1 MLSHSYLIT
10 GPSQPDDFGAAI
22 ATQRQSVPLAWAIAV
37 SSPTTR
43 FHTGEGHYYFATT
56 IGDALA
62 QIDRA
67 MAAWGYNSYF
77 RDVFAP
83 VTVFRRWLADR
94 SSETAL
100 YVNISELIMS
110 SPTQGRDIAELR
122 RLQEKVDN
130 ALHEIEQRNFS
141 SFISELRKVAYPLV
155 TVPVTGNRK
164 RDVEL
169 LSLEMRDTRTVE
181 SELALQIVGVDR
193 ARTMLRDSIDSV
205 QLRTVPHEVNDEFL
219 QDNIVGGHRLL
230 TRDIAWARRLLV
242 EELGCA
248 VMRESDTQLILDAHG
263 HEFVVEFAPA
273 RDLALDTDTE
283 E

>member
-10 GPSQPDDFGAAI
+10 GPNQPDDFGAAI
-22 ATQRQSVPLAWAIAV
+22 ATQRQSIPLAWAIAV

-56 IGDALA
+56 IGEALA
-62 QIDRA
+62 QLDRA
-67 MAAWGYNSYF
+67 MASWGYNSYF

-83 VTVFRRWLADR
+83 VAVYRRWLADR
-94 SSETAL
+94 TSETAL
-100 YVNISELIMS
+100 YLNISELIIN
-110 SPTQGRDIAELR
+110 SPTQARDVMELH
-122 RLQEKVDN
+122 RLQEKIDN
-130 ALHEIEQRNFS
+130 ALHEIDQRNFS

-164 RDVEL
+164 RDAEL
-169 LSLEMRDTRTVE
+169 LSLEMRDARTVE
-181 SELALQIVGVDR
+181 AELALQVVGVDR
-193 ARTMLRDSIDSV
+193 ARTMLREATQAV
-205 QLRTVPHEVNDEFL
+205 QLRTAPHEVSDEFL
-219 QDNIVGGHRLL
+219 QDDIVSAHRLM

-248 VMRESDTQLILDAHG
+248 VMREDDNHLILDAHG
-263 HEFVVEFAPA
+263 HEFVVEAISTA
-273 RDLALDTDTE
+273 AEITVEGGE